1 MIVDFRL
8 RVFFLK
14 FKRYKEWF
22 YNLGKLA
29 TYTIKLRVT
38 KFKKPFIWIFLVCYI
53 NQYSFKYLK
62 TDVVQKLSFKEMVK
76 KGRNATL

>member
-22 YNLGKLA
+22 YNLGKLVI
-29 TYTIKLRVT
+29 YMIKLCVI
-38 KFKKPFIWIFLVCYI
+38 KFEKFFI
-53 NQYSFKYLK
+53 
-62 TDVVQKLSFKEMVK
+62 
-76 KGRNATL
+76 

>member
-38 KFKKPFIWIFLVCYI
+38 KFEKPFI
-53 NQYSFKYLK
+53 
-62 TDVVQKLSFKEMVK
+62 
-76 KGRNATL
+76 

>member
-22 YNLGKLA
+22 YNLGKLVI
-29 TYTIKLRVT
+29 YMIKLCVI
-38 KFKKPFIWIFLVCYI
+38 KFKKIFYLNFFCMLYKLIFVLI
-53 NQYSFKYLK
+53 FKNRCG
-62 TDVVQKLSFKEMVK
+62 VK
-76 KGRNATL
+76 IVF